1 MKREYVLITPV
12 NNEEDFI
19 GQVIE
24 SVVSQSILPR
34 RWVIVDDN
42 STDGTNDII
51 NRYKQRYDFIE
62 LKRLGRG
69 NIESDYSHR
78 VSVVLA
84 GIEATKTLKYDF
96 LGVLDADITL
106 ELKYY
111 EELLE
116 EFDRNTKLG
125 IASGIY
131 ADKVGEQLQEVLIDT
146 NHTPGGIQMIRRQCY
161 EAIGGYIP
169 KIWRRRF
176 VRRDHGSH
184 ERMGN
189 SLISTVPGDSPSPCG
204 YRRWD
209 VHAAGKVSTGTNGIW
224 RCNASSVYVSQ
235 ITSPSRSGEAVYYG
249 ELSKNGRVLMWIL
262 PKRKKR
268 HPRRSYTICSE
279 RTNPKIVG
287 LYTKASSVENGNPQK
302 PIEDL
307 CCMFNR
313 RALSGSQ
320 AIGAS
325 V

>member
-12 NNEEDFI
+12 HNEEDFI

-106 ELKYY
+106 EPKYY

-125 IASGIY
+125 IASGVY
-131 ADKVGEQLQEVLIDT
+131 VDKVGDRFQEVLIDM

-169 KIWRRRF
+169 QKYGGDDSCAEIMARMNGWETRSFAQYQAIHHRPVGTGDGMSILQARF
-176 VRRDHGSH
+176 RQGLTEYGIATHPLF
-184 ERMGN
+184 MLAK
-189 SLISTVPGDSPSPCG
+189 SL
-204 YRRWD
+204 
-209 VHAAGKVSTGTNGIW
+209 
-224 RCNASSVYVSQ
+224 
-235 ITSPSRSGEAVYYG
+235 
-249 ELSKNGRVLMWIL
+249 
-262 PKRKKR
+262 
-268 HPRRSYTICSE
+268 
-279 RTNPKIVG
+279 
-287 LYTKASSVENGNPQK
+287 
-302 PIEDL
+302 
-307 CCMFNR
+307 R
-313 RALSGSQ
+313 RAVLEKPYITGSLARLAGFISGYFRSEKRGIPDEVIRYVRKEQIRRLWACIQKRQ
-320 AIGAS
+320 A
-325 V
+325 